1 MKRLFFNILFIIA
14 ASSLYSQSHTPCLD
28 CDTIPSRYNKYYY
41 YSWYDECVIFDEEYR
56 LDSCQGIKVDLQNN
70 SFMGVAKWEY
80 TESRLKVIGLVA
92 LVDYANLHFKHYR
105 DTTKLA
111 EWMYLFQLGPNEEMI
126 LLDSVRWDNKHPH
139 YMEFPSRDAS
149 SDSHQYCYAYESYFG
164 KPNYVDSTFYIM
176 GTCNSNQREGNSSV
190 WYLNIPTFYTYVD
203 AESYNFPLTPC
214 HYEEIQ
220 CIAPGDVKVLAWP
233 MHGIHDTTNFWMNPW
248 AWNPYGLFL
257 AIVANDSLHVQ
268 TSNPSMGSVYGG
280 GYLPDSTW
288 YQIGA
293 HPKPGYRFSHW
304 NDSVTDNPRQVFLL
318 SDTTFT
324 AYFEEGGVFSV
335 DATCNN
341 DEWGHVNGSG
351 IYPENSIVELDAV
364 AEENCLFVVW
374 SDSVTDNPRFVTVT
388 CDTVFTALFD
398 TVSTSTIH
406 SAESGN
412 GLRVSPNPVHGKL
425 CIEVDEDGEHVAEI
439 FDMVGTLVLNV
450 RFSGHRK
457 EIHTKRLAKGR
468 YILRVTC
475 AKGRSSRPF
484 VVE

>member
-1 MKRLFFNILFIIA
+1 MKKIFII
-14 ASSLYSQSHTPCLD
+14 LLFMNVFGFIHGQYYPNL
-28 CDTIPSRYNKYYY
+28 DTITGRNCRYH
-41 YSWYDECVIFDEEYR
+41 YSEWYDECDWFYSK
-56 LDSCQGIKVDLQNN
+56 DSSRFEPFKMTVVGKYIKENYTDHPIKIQ
-70 SFMGVAKWEY
+70 GVAIMLSINRIYANHFYEDF
-80 TESRLKVIGLVA
+80 GLVYDTLRA
-92 LVDYANLHFKHYR
+92 PEYA
-105 DTTKLA
+105 
-111 EWMYLFQLGPNEEMI
+111 MI
-126 LLDSVRWDNKHPH
+126 YQYDAHSTDSIRLLSSVRWDTVTPKILRLPTLCESCNRIDTINHPR
-139 YMEFPSRDAS
+139 YVFCYLYEAIFNNPVSVDSVFYVGSTNSSRS
-149 SDSHQYCYAYESYFG
+149 TFIEEWNQYAYNHLPIVYYSLQPVPRNKCEKKY
-164 KPNYVDSTFYIM
+164 
-176 GTCNSNQREGNSSV
+176 
-190 WYLNIPTFYTYVD
+190 
-203 AESYNFPLTPC
+203 
-214 HYEEIQ
+214 
-220 CIAPGDVKVLAWP
+220 KVYYKQY
-233 MHGIHDTTNFWMNPW
+233 D
-248 AWNPYGLFL
+248 
-257 AIVANDSLHVQ
+257 NDSIWQYRVMFDNEYGQFLPILSGYNLDVIPSTDSIGT
-268 TSNPSMGSVYGG
+268 TSGG

-439 FDMVGTLVLNV
+439 FDMVGTLVLKN

-457 EIHTKRLAKGR
+457 EIDTKRLAKGR